1 MKILA
6 TLFFLLLFVSDFFA
20 QKWGANTF
28 SQFTNEALDVEIDI
42 AGNSYITGYV
52 TGETAFNTA
61 NVIQSASGN
70 GDIYVAKYGPNGALV
85 WYKNF
90 GGNYSDRAYDLAIGP
105 DQNIVVTGQFFGSVT
120 FGSTTLQSTSNS
132 KDIFLL
138 KLDSNGDV
146 IWALKEGG
154 DLAENAYGVTVDN
167 QNNVILTGQFKG
179 NSTIANSNFTSAI
192 DPVNNAFSF
201 DLFISKYDAAG
212 NPLWV
217 KTGYAIKDDRGLA
230 VAVDNQDNIF
240 LSGQYSD
247 TLTFAGNTYNNNGY
261 NVGFIAKISPA
272 GQVQF
277 FNNMRAG
284 FVLPYDLEVNS
295 SNEVVVTGDFLGDMF
310 YYNNNLPSSSIQNPY
325 TNQIFVLKIGSNGSL
340 LWNYTLGSESEVS
353 AASVSIDPTNNV
365 FVTGYFNCALSQLHN
380 LDPELWNSVGF
391 QDPYILK
398 LSNQGN
404 FVYAKQMGGKMNDV
418 GHGIAIQSPDKPIVC
433 GGFTKSMNVAPTNPG
448 GVNVGNNNYQLNS
461 SSGEVGQ
468 FFLTGDSTRN
478 SFLLKYVDVNYP
490 NYNYYNVPASDSLVG
505 NIVPNLNP
513 IHYCRSQNLNYE
525 TLTWSEFGPSYQF
538 LWTNGGTTN
547 ATTVNSF
554 TGNYSV
560 IVNRNDGCATDTSNV
575 NLVADPIPTFPLLS
589 DNIGEFTNQVA
600 VDNEHFGDYFL
611 CQTQNIPIYFTNLAA
626 GTSLTTIEPN
636 GNVINGIG
644 VTNHNQEGE
653 YAVIVDNG
661 ACIDTAYYKFDFQF
675 FNVYDSLDLKI
686 KTFYSTSI
694 ISNDTITSCQN
705 IAIFFFVYDSITNPN
720 GSYSPIDAPY
730 VSSFYTING
739 QIFTE
744 DSINVLPFN
753 PPASGN
759 YLIEFDLIIGYSNSC
774 GIDTVHYHFEKNYY
788 FRVIPNIFPSV
799 SILGDNTICQD
810 GSIFLTHSATPYD
823 VVWYNPAQS
832 LWVYY
837 QDSLEINSP
846 GDYYIYIPVVDTIY
860 GVCNYWSGN
869 YPFHVDLKQAP
880 NILINPFDAVICP
893 YDSATLT
900 VPNIY
905 QTYQWIGPD
914 GDSLSNS
921 NTCFG
926 SDQGFYYCNVVDD
939 DGCALTSP
947 AIELIEYST
956 PSVTSYPQNFIC
968 DDEIIT
974 IMVNYVGSP
983 AFQWSPISTN
993 ADEIL
998 VNQPGTYSVTIEQCG
1013 ITLTQDFTIVDAS
1026 LNPVITNS
1034 APNCLV
1040 NEITIQGNIPNVN
1053 YYWSTGDTTD
1063 LSINVS
1069 EFGDYSATVVNEY
1082 GCVAQTNTLQITNFS
1097 GSFPP
1102 PMDGVIVCFG
1112 ADVTFLDSSGYTLN
1126 WYDLDT
1132 NFLQTSSNLT
1142 LPNVQSDTA
1151 FLIAYSFDYCIPVY
1165 KFLLVDVLDSISN
1178 YSLFADTMICLDE
1191 NITLFLQNQPA
1202 LNFEWFNGDST
1213 NNQQIISQPGVYT
1226 ISLEQC
1232 GFNKIDSI
1240 EIYDASFN
1248 LNLTASDSLI
1258 CIGETIL
1265 ISANVSNLIDIVWN
1279 SSIDTT
1285 TILEVSQPGIY
1296 SANATN
1302 IYGCFAQ
1309 SDTISILSDPNA
1321 IVPFVSDTAICA
1333 GEVLILS
1340 SNESQIINWY
1350 TVDSLLI
1357 STSNQLVLTGL
1368 NLDTSFIYSQN
1379 AAGCQ
1384 LTFQTVQVYV
1394 TDSVDLEIFGD
1405 SIFCP
1410 TETTNYFINT
1420 TDNAT
1425 WSIPTQIL
1433 GTSNPISLNPTILQG
1448 SEVIF
1453 VTITNQCFS
1462 QTFTDSIYYL
1472 TPESISFADDSIII
1486 CQYETLPINL
1496 VENVSSTTWTGSFG
1510 TVNSNSLL
1518 LNGQIGNGTITAS
1531 AIDLNG
1537 CYTDTISLNLEI
1549 ADLDYSIATN
1559 FSNLCDGSLATVE
1572 VISNADSLIWTT
1584 PIGTFDTSFF
1594 SFNSSESTVGTY
1606 NLTIWDSYAC
1616 QYDTSISI
1624 TNFPLPV
1631 FALDYDT
1638 LLCLDD
1644 IYTYAFPTDTNNYT
1658 WTFYG
1663 SVNNIPIN
1671 GNQELILTATS
1682 PAGCVFVDTI
1692 FVMSVNCDDALPNVI
1707 TSNGDGTND
1716 YFVIDEASLFPNN
1729 HFYLYNRWGNV
1740 IFEQEGYQNTFEGS
1754 RFSEGVYWYVFYQDP
1769 INNPQKVKQ
1778 GFLHIYH

>member
-6 TLFFLLLFVSDFFA
+6 TLFFLCIFVSDFFA

-61 NVIQSASGN
+61 NVIQSTAGN
-70 GDIYVAKYGPNGALV
+70 GDIYVAKYDQNGTLV

-192 DPVNNAFSF
+192 DPVNNDFSF

-212 NPLWV
+212 NPIWV
-217 KTGYAIKDDRGLA
+217 KAGYAIKDDRGLA

-261 NVGFIAKISPA
+261 NVGFLTKISPS
-272 GQVQF
+272 GQIQF

-295 SNEVVVTGDFLGDMF
+295 SNEVIVTGDFLGAMF
-310 YYNNNLPSSSIQNPY
+310 YYNNNLPSATIQNPY
-325 TNQIFVLKIGSNGSL
+325 TNQIFVFKIGNSGNL
-340 LWNYTLGSESEVS
+340 IWNYTLGSESDVS
-353 AASVSIDPTNNV
+353 AASVSIDPGNNI
-365 FVTGYFNCALSQLHN
+365 FVTGYFNCALSQLHD
-380 LDPELWNSVGF
+380 LEPELWNSVGF

-418 GHGIAIQSPDKPIVC
+418 GHGIAIQSTDKPIIC
-433 GGFTKSMNVAPTNPG
+433 GGFTKSMNVAPTNPS
-448 GVNVGNNNYQLNS
+448 GVDVGNNNYQLNS

-505 NIVPNLNP
+505 NIVPNQNP
-513 IHYCRSQNLNYE
+513 IHYCRSQNLSYE
-525 TLTWSEFGPSYQF
+525 TLTWNEYGPSYQF
-538 LWTNGGTTN
+538 SWTNGDSTN
-547 ATTVNSF
+547 STTVSSF
-554 TGNYSV
+554 TGNYNV

-589 DNIGEFTNQVA
+589 DNIGEFTNQIA
-600 VDNEHFGDYFL
+600 VDNEHYGDYFL
-611 CQTQNIPIYFTNLAA
+611 CQTQNIPIYFNNLANS
-626 GTSLTTIEPN
+626 TSLTTIEPN
-636 GNVINGIG
+636 GNVISGAG
-644 VTNHNQEGE
+644 VFNHNQEGE

-661 ACIDTAYYKFDFQF
+661 SCIDTAYYRVDFQF

-730 VSSFYTING
+730 ISSFYTING

-860 GVCNYWSGN
+860 GVCNYWSSN
-869 YPFHVDLKQAP
+869 NSFHVDLKQAP
-880 NILINPFDAVICP
+880 NILINPLDAVICP
-893 YDSATLT
+893 YDSAALT

-905 QTYQWIGPD
+905 QTYQWVGPD
-914 GDSLSNS
+914 GDTLSNS

-926 SDQGFYYCNVVDD
+926 SDQGFYYCHVIDD

-947 AIELIEYST
+947 PIELIEYST

-983 AFQWSPISTN
+983 AFQWSPIATN

-1026 LNPVITNS
+1026 LNPIITNS
-1034 APNCLV
+1034 EPNCLV
-1040 NEITIQGNIPNVN
+1040 DEITIQGNIPNVN
-1053 YYWSTGDTTD
+1053 YYWSTGDTTN
-1063 LSINVS
+1063 LSINVT
-1069 EFGDYSATVVNEY
+1069 EFGDYSATVINEY
-1082 GCVAQTNTLQITNFS
+1082 GCIAQTNTLNLTNFS

-1102 PMDGVIVCFG
+1102 PMDSVIICFG
-1112 ADVTFLDSSGYTLN
+1112 SDVNFIDSSGYTLN

-1132 NFLQTSSNLT
+1132 NFLQTSSSLS
-1142 LPNVQSDTA
+1142 LLNVQSDTA
-1151 FLIAYSFDYCIPVY
+1151 FLIAYSFDYCLPVY
-1165 KFLLVDVLDSISN
+1165 KYLLVDV
-1178 YSLFADTMICLDE
+1178 
-1191 NITLFLQNQPA
+1191 
-1202 LNFEWFNGDST
+1202 
-1213 NNQQIISQPGVYT
+1213 V
-1226 ISLEQC
+1226 
-1232 GFNKIDSI
+1232 
-1240 EIYDASFN
+1240 
-1248 LNLTASDSLI
+1248 
-1258 CIGETIL
+1258 
-1265 ISANVSNLIDIVWN
+1265 
-1279 SSIDTT
+1279 
-1285 TILEVSQPGIY
+1285 
-1296 SANATN
+1296 
-1302 IYGCFAQ
+1302 
-1309 SDTISILSDPNA
+1309 
-1321 IVPFVSDTAICA
+1321 
-1333 GEVLILS
+1333 
-1340 SNESQIINWY
+1340 
-1350 TVDSLLI
+1350 
-1357 STSNQLVLTGL
+1357 
-1368 NLDTSFIYSQN
+1368 
-1379 AAGCQ
+1379 
-1384 LTFQTVQVYV
+1384 
-1394 TDSVDLEIFGD
+1394 DSVDLEILGD

-1410 TETTNYFINT
+1410 METADYFINSA
-1420 TDNAT
+1420 DSVT
-1425 WSIPTQIL
+1425 WSIPNQIL
-1433 GTSNPISLNPTILQG
+1433 GTSNPISLNPTTLQG

-1453 VTITNQCFS
+1453 VTVTNQCFS
-1462 QTFTDSIYYL
+1462 QTFTDSIQYL
-1472 TPESISFADDSIII
+1472 TPESISFAADSIII
-1486 CQYETLPINL
+1486 CQYDTLIISL
-1496 VENVSSTTWTGSFG
+1496 VENVTSTTWTGSFG
-1510 TVNSNSLL
+1510 TITSNTLQ
-1518 LNGQIGNGTITAS
+1518 LNEQIGNGTISAS
-1531 AIDLNG
+1531 AIGLNG
-1537 CYTDTISLNLEI
+1537 CYTDTISLNLTIPE
-1549 ADLDYSIATN
+1549 LDYSIVTN

-1572 VISNADSLIWTT
+1572 VFTDADSLLWTT
-1584 PIGTFDTSFF
+1584 PIGTYDTSFF
-1594 SFNSSESTVGTY
+1594 SFYSSNNTVGTY
-1606 NLTIWDSYAC
+1606 NLTLWDIYSCY
-1616 QYDTSISI
+1616 YDTSISI
-1624 TNFPLPV
+1624 ANFPLPK
-1631 FALDYDT
+1631 FELDSDT
-1638 LLCLDD
+1638 LLCLND
-1644 IYTYAFPTDTNNYT
+1644 IYTYLFPSDTNTFT
-1658 WTFYG
+1658 WSYYG
-1663 SVNNIPIN
+1663 SVNDIPVT

-1682 PAGCVFVDTI
+1682 PAGCMTADTI
-1692 FVMSVNCDDALPNVI
+1692 YLMSVNCDDALPNII

-1716 YFVIDEASLFPNN
+1716 FFVIDEASIFPNN
-1729 HFYLYNRWGNV
+1729 HLYLFNRWGEK

-1769 INNPQKVKQ
+1769 INNPKKVKQ